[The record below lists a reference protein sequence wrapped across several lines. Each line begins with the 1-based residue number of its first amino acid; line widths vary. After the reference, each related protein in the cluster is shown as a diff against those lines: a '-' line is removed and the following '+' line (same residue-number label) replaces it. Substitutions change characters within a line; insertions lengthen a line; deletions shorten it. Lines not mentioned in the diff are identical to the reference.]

1 MKLTFFKADQ
11 PDSTNKR
18 ILRAALTVGLLSLLA
33 RGGIALRELV
43 IAKSFGRGDAID
55 AFLIAF
61 ALPTFVVNLLMG
73 ALASSLIP
81 VLIQTRKTQG
91 AAAGQKLLSSMMF
104 LSVIT
109 LSAVALLL
117 GLLAPYYLPYLG
129 SSFSA
134 AKLQL
139 TRDVLLMLLPWVIF
153 SGCGLFVSAALNAGE
168 KFAVPSLAPLITPLA
183 TIVFIVLTAPRWGVV
198 SLVAGTVSGSILE
211 AAVLIRALKSK
222 EAQWTLRWGG
232 MDANVRGVLL
242 QCAPMLA
249 GAFLMGSTS
258 LVDQSMA
265 AMLAGGSVA
274 ALSYGSKIVG
284 AISTTGANAL
294 STAALPYFS
303 KMISAN
309 DWNGCRHTLK
319 RYSLLAASVTLPL
332 TLLLMVFSRPLVR
345 LVFQRGAFTAAD
357 TELVTWIQICYA
369 IQIPFYVLSLLFVR
383 FLSSARR
390 NDLLMYASAINLFV
404 DIVLNL
410 FFMRFWGVAGIA
422 LSTSIVFLISFAFVS
437 ICSIR
442 ILSRKR
448 MGTDG
453 SLESAAPING

>member
-1 MKLTFFKADQ
+1 
-11 PDSTNKR
+11 
-18 ILRAALTVGLLSLLA
+18 
-33 RGGIALRELV
+33 
-43 IAKSFGRGDAID
+43 
-55 AFLIAF
+55 
-61 ALPTFVVNLLMG
+61 
-73 ALASSLIP
+73 
-81 VLIQTRKTQG
+81 
-91 AAAGQKLLSSMMF
+91 
-104 LSVIT
+104 
-109 LSAVALLL
+109 
-117 GLLAPYYLPYLG
+117 
-129 SSFSA
+129 
-134 AKLQL
+134 
-139 TRDVLLMLLPWVIF
+139 
-153 SGCGLFVSAALNAGE
+153 
-168 KFAVPSLAPLITPLA
+168 
-183 TIVFIVLTAPRWGVV
+183 
-198 SLVAGTVSGSILE
+198 
-211 AAVLIRALKSK
+211 
-222 EAQWTLRWGG
+222 
-232 MDANVRGVLL
+232 
-242 QCAPMLA
+242 MLA

-357 TELVTWIQICYA
+357 TELVTWIQIYYA